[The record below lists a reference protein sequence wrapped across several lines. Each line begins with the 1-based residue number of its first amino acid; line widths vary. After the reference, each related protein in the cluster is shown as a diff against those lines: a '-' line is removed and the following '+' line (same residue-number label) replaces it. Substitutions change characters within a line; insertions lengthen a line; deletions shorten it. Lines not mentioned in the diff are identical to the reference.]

1 MRKAWTVP
9 IIAAALS
16 AATAGEARE
25 GLPRDSP
32 YYGSAID
39 TWDNQLEAR
48 RYARQ
53 EQGTADARPAA
64 LWGRPL
70 NPEAQAREEECQ
82 RERDRERDTGRPVT
96 SLFCRSHVQPPD
108 ERTGHATSAL
118 ASGGAGSYAR
128 PAGAGSP
135 AASPTRWDRGW
146 RQDPQYA
153 WRDLRLRSADLF
165 RLPDF
170 VTPYPGATYSRPAL
184 GSRLRAR
191 FYEMD
196 HWVARPEQYGLPE
209 PPAQSEWI
217 RYYEDVLLVDFQ
229 SGVVMDVI
237 QDFFLR

>member
-1 MRKAWTVP
+1 MQATWAVSV
-9 IIAAALS
+9 IAAAFIM
-16 AATAGEARE
+16 ATAGEARE

-39 TWDNQLEAR
+39 SWDNQLEAR

-53 EQGTADARPAA
+53 EQSTAEAWPAA

-70 NPEAQAREEECQ
+70 NPEAQAREEECE
-82 RERDRERDTGRPVT
+82 RERERERGTGQPVT

-108 ERTGHATSAL
+108 ERTGQVTSAL
-118 ASGGAGSYAR
+118 PSSGADSYAR

-146 RQDPQYA
+146 RQDPQYG
-153 WRDLRLRSADLF
+153 WQGLRLRNAGLF

-170 VTPYPGATYSRPAL
+170 VTPYPDAAYSRPAL

-209 PPAQSEWI
+209 PPAQAEWI
-217 RYYEDVLLVDFQ
+217 RYYEDVLLVDFR
-229 SGVVMDVI
+229 SGVVMDAVH
-237 QDFFLR
+237 DFFL